1 MWYDACARRRWD
13 AAVRLLYTLLSV
25 PFFALT
31 LMGIGVLV
39 VLAQLLLFVVEKAA
53 AQASRR
59 RDAGAAGLAGD
70 SELSFLLDQ

>member
-25 PFFALT
+25 PFFVLT

-53 AQASRR
+53 AQARR